1 MRGPPVVDFFLPNN
15 IAHSTYD
22 IPKLSNTFFIPYE
35 GKCLEKFFKTSC
47 IYGRR
52 KPKGQ
57 ILIYL
62 LFAFQFQQI
71 QSNISK
77 KFRFLFFH

>member
-1 MRGPPVVDFFLPNN
+1 VDKHIEVLRSL
-15 IAHSTYD
+15 IISD
-22 IPKLSNTFFIPYE
+22 G

-77 KFRFLFFH
+77 KIRFLFFH